1 MRSSD
6 LSARFACQDLMIESY
21 RLVDEGNASDVTRL
35 FTDDGEFLIEGI
47 AAISGRESLSEFF
60 QARKNDQT
68 RQTKHCL
75 TNLYFNLTAAN
86 EATIHATLLLFV
98 LGSEDATIPEAV
110 AEVEDRYR
118 REGETWRIAARR
130 TTPLAGGR

>member
-21 RLVDEGNASDVTRL
+21 RLVDEGKASDVTRL

-47 AAISGRESLSEFF
+47 AAISGRESLSGFF
-60 QARKNDQT
+60 EARENDRT

>member
-1 MRSSD
+1 MLFLVPPTSLLHIN
-6 LSARFACQDLMIESY
+6 LSYFQ
-21 RLVDEGNASDVTRL
+21 LVFKILTRC
-35 FTDDGEFLIEGI
+35 
-47 AAISGRESLSEFF
+47 
-60 QARKNDQT
+60 K
-68 RQTKHCL
+68 L

-118 REGETWRIAARR
+118 REGETWHIAARR